1 LAHTLKGLAGNLHA
15 LELGNAAIRVMHGVR
30 SESPDVPEQ
39 ARELA
44 VALEMVIEELRQ
56 RKPA

>member
-1 LAHTLKGLAGNLHA
+1 LAGNLHA